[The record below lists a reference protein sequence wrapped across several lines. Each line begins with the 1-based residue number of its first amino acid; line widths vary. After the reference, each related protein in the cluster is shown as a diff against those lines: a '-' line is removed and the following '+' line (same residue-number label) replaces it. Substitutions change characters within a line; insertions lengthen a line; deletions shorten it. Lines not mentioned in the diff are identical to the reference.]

1 MRALGRVVRSTII
14 RVRRACLV
22 RSSRIVHQKIF
33 TVLIG
38 HSALTRAGIVSFL
51 HNSIYKIVAGVSS
64 TSDLR
69 SVRFPTDRCNLVIFS
84 IGANGHYDEVNA
96 SIRFL
101 RSAFSDCKVVVIA
114 ADGIQIDF
122 ARILSTAADSFIL
135 HIDSR
140 DVLLKSLDLALLDQ
154 QTFVLR
160 QYPKPLIFGVKS
172 VAWNNM
178 ANGTASSGSASE
190 RVSVAIA
197 SVVDPLLSARERQV
211 LDLLVQ
217 GKANKTIAREC
228 SIAEA
233 TVKFHVKAILRNIN
247 VRNRTEA
254 AVWAIAHGY
263 GSGRR
268 VETIVANEA
277 ARTLQRVENRAA
289 AGHRQGLSGVSNGQ
303 GLIRPSRSGRPA

>member
-1 MRALGRVVRSTII
+1 MRV
-14 RVRRACLV
+14 LV
-22 RSSRIVHQKIF
+22 RSSRVVRQMIF

-38 HSALTRAGIVSFL
+38 HSALTRAGIASFL

-69 SVRFPTDRCNLVIFS
+69 SVRFPTDRRNLVIFS

-96 SIRFL
+96 SIRLL
-101 RSAFSDCKVVVIA
+101 RSAFSACKVVIVA

-122 ARILSTAADSFIL
+122 ARVLSTAADGFIL
-135 HIDSR
+135 HIESR
-140 DVLLKSLDLALLDQ
+140 DVLLKSLELALLDQ

-160 QYPKPLIFGVKS
+160 QYPKPLIFDVKR
-172 VAWNNM
+172 VARNDM
-178 ANGTASSGSASE
+178 ANGKASTDSASE
-190 RVSVAIA
+190 RGSVAIA

-228 SIAEA
+228 AIAEA

-263 GSGRR
+263 GSGPR
-268 VETIVANEA
+268 VEAIVANEP
-277 ARTLQRVENRAA
+277 ARTLQCVESRADQCGQHRA
-289 AGHRQGLSGVSNGQ
+289 DESGTVRRLANLAGEPVG
-303 GLIRPSRSGRPA
+303 